1 MELAR
6 DEERINGIAEY
17 EEVRLPDGFQCGRK
31 VLLQHL
37 DSLPGIQIIELV
49 PGKLLFQ
56 KKASMQRNGI
66 LPLGA
71 AVDDKDI
78 IHSFR
83 GWIKRISWSLGNRSA
98 VDCQAFRYSD
108 GVRPVWALKNLKKT
122 DWLGKWSL

>member
-66 LPLGA
+66 LPLGLPLMT
-71 AVDDKDI
+71 
-78 IHSFR
+78 
-83 GWIKRISWSLGNRSA
+83 RILFLVSEVGAIVFPRILGIGRRWTVRRSGT
-98 VDCQAFRYSD
+98 RME
-108 GVRPVWALKNLKKT
+108 
-122 DWLGKWSL
+122 